1 MAHELPKSYE
11 PAAVEARWAEYWT
24 EEKLFAAPTPAE
36 SDSREQFSMLL
47 PPPNV
52 TGRLHMGHMLNQTE
66 MDIITRWHRM
76 LGFLALWLPGTD
88 HAGIATQMMVERQLA
103 TEGQSRMQL
112 GREAFIR
119 RVWDWKKL
127 YGGAIKD
134 QMKRLG
140 ASVDWDREY
149 FTMDDNLSR
158 AVREAFVRLYEEGL
172 IYRGKY
178 IVNWCPRCMTA
189 LSDLEVKHE
198 DVPGKLYQIRY
209 PVVGSEEYL
218 VVATTRPETMLG
230 DTAVA
235 VNAKDERY
243 KHLHN
248 KRLQLPLT
256 DRQIP
261 IILDDIANPE
271 FGTGAVK
278 ITPAHDANDYQVGL
292 RHLLPQIDIM
302 DDTAHLNENAGSYA
316 GLDRFEARE
325 RVLQDLRDRGLL
337 ESERDH
343 VIALGKCDRC
353 KTVVEPRLS
362 TQWFIKIAPLAER
375 AIEAVEKGEIRFTPE
390 NYAKTYFEWMRNIHD
405 WCISRQLWWG
415 HRIPA
420 WRCADCKT
428 IMVVRDVPERCSHC
442 KSTSLQQDPDV
453 LDTWFSS
460 GLLPFSVF
468 GWPEKSRDQEIF
480 YPASLLITG
489 SDILFFWVARMIM
502 LGCHFMAEH
511 PQGSVPFRQVYIHAL
526 VRDADRKKMSK
537 TKGNVLDPIE
547 VIGEYGTDATR
558 FTLAAMA
565 APGTDIAFNSDRTQG
580 YRAFANKIWNAARFM
595 FMNVDKAQQAG
606 IWSLD
611 DFRKSLKDG
620 KPGATITGCQ
630 TLTLEDR
637 WIFSRF
643 NGVAGQVHQALA
655 EFRFHEAAN
664 CIYDFFW
671 GEFCDWYIELVKPR
685 VALGDT
691 SAGTV
696 RTASQNLV
704 ALFEASL
711 RLLHPFMPFITE
723 EIWQAVYDGKPPLKS
738 IALAVFPEAD
748 PAQADTAAET
758 SMAILQDLIVSIRTL
773 RADLKVE
780 PKEKVPVQVY
790 ANGEIR
796 TLVDQNRSAVERL
809 AGAEKVTFVEASLAK
824 LPGARSTARFEVRVV
839 YEKKID
845 VEAERKR
852 LTKELEAAEKELA
865 NIERQLGN
873 LEFLSKAPAH
883 IVEKMRLRAQELIVL
898 IEKIRGGLNGL
909 G

>member
-1 MAHELPKSYE
+1 
-11 PAAVEARWAEYWT
+11 
-24 EEKLFAAPTPAE
+24 
-36 SDSREQFSMLL
+36 
-47 PPPNV
+47 
-52 TGRLHMGHMLNQTE
+52 
-66 MDIITRWHRM
+66 
-76 LGFLALWLPGTD
+76 
-88 HAGIATQMMVERQLA
+88 
-103 TEGQSRMQL
+103 
-112 GREAFIR
+112 
-119 RVWDWKKL
+119 
-127 YGGAIKD
+127 
-134 QMKRLG
+134 
-140 ASVDWDREY
+140 
-149 FTMDDNLSR
+149 
-158 AVREAFVRLYEEGL
+158 
-172 IYRGKY
+172 
-178 IVNWCPRCMTA
+178 
-189 LSDLEVKHE
+189 
-198 DVPGKLYQIRY
+198 
-209 PVVGSEEYL
+209 
-218 VVATTRPETMLG
+218 
-230 DTAVA
+230 
-235 VNAKDERY
+235 
-243 KHLHN
+243 
-248 KRLQLPLT
+248 
-256 DRQIP
+256 
-261 IILDDIANPE
+261 
-271 FGTGAVK
+271 
-278 ITPAHDANDYQVGL
+278 
-292 RHLLPQIDIM
+292 
-302 DDTAHLNENAGSYA
+302 
-316 GLDRFEARE
+316 
-325 RVLQDLRDRGLL
+325 
-337 ESERDH
+337 
-343 VIALGKCDRC
+343 
-353 KTVVEPRLS
+353 
-362 TQWFIKIAPLAER
+362 
-375 AIEAVEKGEIRFTPE
+375 
-390 NYAKTYFEWMRNIHD
+390 
-405 WCISRQLWWG
+405 
-415 HRIPA
+415 
-420 WRCADCKT
+420 
-428 IMVVRDVPERCSHC
+428 
-442 KSTSLQQDPDV
+442 
-453 LDTWFSS
+453 
-460 GLLPFSVF
+460 
-468 GWPEKSRDQEIF
+468 
-480 YPASLLITG
+480 
-489 SDILFFWVARMIM
+489 MIM

-565 APGTDIAFNSDRTQG
+565 APGTDIAFNSDRRQG

-738 IALAVFPEAD
+738 IALVVFPEAD